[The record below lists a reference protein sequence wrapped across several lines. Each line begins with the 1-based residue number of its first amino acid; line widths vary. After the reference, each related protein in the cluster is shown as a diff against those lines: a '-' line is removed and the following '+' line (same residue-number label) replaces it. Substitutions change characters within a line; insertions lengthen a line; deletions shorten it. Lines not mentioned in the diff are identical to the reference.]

1 MSSSKRWRR
10 LRILLDRLSAEVV
23 YPYDNLDDDE
33 RGTWLVECLDADE
46 VLNPR
51 QNYSGNDGVDSVQRG
66 LDSF

>member
-33 RGTWLVECLDADE
+33 RGTWLW
-46 VLNPR
+46 
-51 QNYSGNDGVDSVQRG
+51 SVWMQMRC
-66 LDSF
+66 